1 MGLKHLI
8 EKLEPH
14 FTHGGKLEKYYPL
27 YEAAATIFYTPGQ
40 VTRGAAHVR
49 DAIDLKRMMIL
60 VWFAV
65 FPAMFWGMYNVG
77 LQTIPALHKLY
88 GAEQLQQAIANNWH
102 YSVAQ
107 WLGVS
112 FSADA
117 GWLSMMTLGA
127 VFFLPIYLTVF
138 IVGGFWEVL
147 FAIVRK
153 HEINE
158 GFFVTSILFALI
170 VPPTLPLWQA
180 ALGIS
185 FGVVIAKEIFGGTG
199 RNFLNPALALGISFG
214 VVIAKEIFGGT
225 GRNFLNPA
233 LAGRA
238 FLFFAYPA
246 QISGDLVWTAAD
258 GFSGATPLS
267 QWASGG
273 GEALV
278 NVATGVPVS
287 WMDAFLGNIPGS
299 IGEVSTLMIFIGG
312 AIILFGRVASW
323 RIVAGVMIGMI
334 ATATLFN
341 VIGSD
346 TNPMFAMPWYWH
358 LVLGGFAFG
367 MMFMA
372 TDPVSASFTDKGK
385 WSYGVLIGVMCVLI
399 RVVNPAYPEGMMLAI
414 LFANLFAPLFDYL
427 VVQANIKRRKSRG

>member
-185 FGVVIAKEIFGGTG
+185 FGVVIAKEI
-199 RNFLNPALALGISFG
+199 
-214 VVIAKEIFGGT
+214 
-225 GRNFLNPA
+225 
-233 LAGRA
+233 
-238 FLFFAYPA
+238 
-246 QISGDLVWTAAD
+246 SGDLVWTAAD

-287 WMDAFLGNIPGS
+287 WLDAFLGNIPGS

>member
-77 LQTIPALHKLY
+77 LQTLPALHKLY
-88 GAEQLQQAIANNWH
+88 GAEQLQQVIANNWH

-127 VFFLPIYLTVF
+127 VFFLPIYITVF

-180 ALGIS
+180 
-185 FGVVIAKEIFGGTG
+185 
-199 RNFLNPALALGISFG
+199 ALGISFG

>member
-1 MGLKHLI
+1 MGLKHFI
-8 EKLEPH
+8 EKIEPN
-14 FTHGGKLEKYYPL
+14 FAKGGRLEKYYPL
-27 YEAAATIFYTPGQ
+27 YEAIASIFYTPGT
-40 VTRGAAHVR
+40 VTKGAAHVR
-49 DAIDLKRMMIL
+49 DGIDLKRMMIL
-60 VWFAV
+60 VWLAV

-77 LQTIPALHKLY
+77 HQALAALHKLY
-88 GAEQLQQAIANNWH
+88 DAQHIEQLIASDWH
-102 YSVAQ
+102 YSLAH

-112 FSADA
+112 FSPDA
-117 GWLSMMTLGA
+117 GWISMLVLGA
-127 VFFLPIYLTVF
+127 VFFLPIYIVVF
-138 IVGGFWEVL
+138 VTGGFWEVL

-185 FGVVIAKEIFGGTG
+185 FGVV
-199 RNFLNPALALGISFG
+199 L
-214 VVIAKEIFGGT
+214 AKEIFGGT

-238 FLFFAYPA
+238 FLFFAYPGN
-246 QISGDLVWTAAD
+246 ISGDLVWTAAD
-258 GFSGATPLS
+258 GFSGATPLA
-267 QWASGG
+267 QWAQDGG
-273 GEALV
+273 VSLV
-278 NVATGVPVS
+278 NTVTDQPVS
-287 WMDAFLGNIPGS
+287 WMDAFIGNIPGS
-299 IGEVSTLMIFIGG
+299 IGEVSTLFILIGG
-312 AIILFGRVASW
+312 AFIIFVRIASW
-323 RIVAGVMIGMI
+323 RIVAGVMLGMVV
-334 ATATLFN
+334 TASLFN
-341 VIGSD
+341 WLGSA

-372 TDPVSASFTDKGK
+372 TDPVSASFTEKGK
-385 WSYGVLIGVMCVLI
+385 WCYGVLIGVMCVLI

-427 VVQANIKRRKSRG
+427 VVKANIKRRISRG